1 MSLNLGV
8 KVLLS
13 IPRSLSA
20 IGSGYET
27 RLVLTLIISYYKG
40 FSSFRG
46 VIMWDMSQIYANMG
60 FLDGVYSDLASG
72 VTSLASSI
80 TKYTINITL
89 TTKFMNITT
98 IKSTTLSVVVA
109 TTPIGLGIVN

>member
-8 KVLLS
+8 KVLLG

-20 IGSGYET
+20 TRSGFET
-27 RLVLTLIISYYKG
+27 RLVLVLIISYCEG
-40 FSSFRG
+40 FLSFRG
-46 VIMWDMSQIYANMG
+46 VMMWDMSQIYTNMG
-60 FLDGVYSDLASG
+60 FLDRVYSDLASG

-80 TKYTINITL
+80 TKYTMNITLITKFINIT
-89 TTKFMNITT
+89 TT
-98 IKSTTLSVVVA
+98 KSTTSSVVVV